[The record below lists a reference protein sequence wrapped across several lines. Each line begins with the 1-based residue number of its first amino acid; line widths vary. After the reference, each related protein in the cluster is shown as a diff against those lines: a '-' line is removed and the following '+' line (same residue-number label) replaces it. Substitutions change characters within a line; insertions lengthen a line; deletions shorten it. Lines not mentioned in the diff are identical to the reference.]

1 MMLVFLSGVVVGV
14 PLGMLFAALLYARK
28 DDNE

>member
-1 MMLVFLSGVVVGV
+1 MMLVFLSGFVVGV

-28 DDNE
+28 DEDK

>member
-1 MMLVFLSGVVVGV
+1 MLVFLLGIVVGV

-28 DDNE
+28 DDDE

>member
-14 PLGMLFAALLYARK
+14 ALGMLFAALLYARK
-28 DDNE
+28 DD